1 MAVTRIALGAVVLA
15 GERLGVSDRA
25 RASLA
30 TVTGVASRTAAGVGE
45 AAEVALGFVTF
56 AKLRGA
62 AAAEQ
67 ARGIPATLTAPLRGG
82 RDKLRGGRDR
92 LRDELA
98 EARATGNAKIEA
110 GRVEALAFLRTSV
123 DDGIAWAQENVVPKV
138 IEGALPEIRRRVI
151 PVVIEDLTA
160 DPRVRDLVVEQGRG
174 VIGDTAIQLR
184 NGTAAADDRVEK
196 AYRRVFGSGTA

>member
-1 MAVTRIALGAVVLA
+1 MALTRMALGAVVLA
-15 GERLGVSDRA
+15 GERLGVPDRA

-45 AAEVALGFVTF
+45 VAEVALGFVTF

-67 ARGIPATLTAPLRGG
+67 ARGIPTTLTGPFSR
-82 RDKLRGGRDR
+82 GRDR
-92 LRDELA
+92 LRGELA
-98 EARATGNAKIEA
+98 EARRAGDAKIEA

-123 DDGIAWAQENVVPKV
+123 DDGIAWAQENVVPRV

-196 AYRRVFGSGTA
+196 AYRRVFGTGTA